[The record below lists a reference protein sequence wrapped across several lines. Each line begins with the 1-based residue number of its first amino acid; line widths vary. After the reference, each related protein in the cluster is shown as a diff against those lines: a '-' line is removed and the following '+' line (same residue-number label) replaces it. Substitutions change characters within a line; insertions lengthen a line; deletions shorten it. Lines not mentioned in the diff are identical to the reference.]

1 MEGGSRVQCLF
12 AAILCQISYTL
23 TIPYTGYPE
32 QIRTE
37 NEVVQTKGHS
47 SWSNYGT
54 EQPQQGDRSGR
65 CKDSRKPE
73 RNKGTTATTE
83 ASSQSFA

>member
-1 MEGGSRVQCLF
+1 MCFCCSVVSDIIYF
-12 AAILCQISYTL
+12 DYTL
-23 TIPYTGYPE
+23 HWIPNE
-32 QIRTE
+32 QIRTK
-37 NEVVQTKGHS
+37 NEAAQTKEHS

-54 EQPQQGDRSGR
+54 EQPQQGEQSGR

-83 ASSQSFA
+83 ASSQNCA